1 MITPFL
7 TPEDLGIKLDEDSED
22 VSDLDFEQAVFT
34 ESIEEFSKLLS
45 LFIEQSKDEPFT
57 VVELHSRWNDCLYT
71 PKYALRRKCG
81 VLLCRVA
88 VGPRTQL
95 FRIDWLQ
102 NT

>member
-1 MITPFL
+1 VTTPFL

-45 LFIEQSKDEPFT
+45 LLIEQSKEEPFI
-57 VVELHSRWNDCLYT
+57 VERYF

-88 VGPRTQL
+88 VGSRTQL